1 MNILK
6 KIIGSRNDRILK
18 NYQKILS
25 NVNSYSDEMRS
36 IDSKEFPSITT
47 RLKKRHQNGET
58 LSEILTYA

>member
-18 NYQKILS
+18 NYQKILR

-36 IDSKEFPSITT
+36 IDSE
-47 RLKKRHQNGET
+47 
-58 LSEILTYA
+58 